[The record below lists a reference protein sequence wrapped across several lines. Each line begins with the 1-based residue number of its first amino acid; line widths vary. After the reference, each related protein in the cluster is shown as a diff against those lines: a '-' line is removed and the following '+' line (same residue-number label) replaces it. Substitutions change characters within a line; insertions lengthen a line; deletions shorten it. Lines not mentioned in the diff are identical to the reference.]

1 MRVRIEPGFVGPE
14 SLRSRVCPCQVA
26 LIRAPGC
33 LKPGAKDPQTAPV
46 GGRRV
51 PRRACAQG
59 CALSAAAM
67 TRFVCVCARAAAA
80 ADWPSGT
87 PGWCS
92 WRGSGAASATA
103 PCPTTGRR
111 TRTCTGAGRSPSVAR
126 ARGARKLRVPS
137 GQEGGRTAR
146 ARRQRR
152 ANLPEESI
160 TIVVVVHRRCCPPT
174 KPASKTT
181 RWYA

>member
-111 TRTCTGAGRSPSVAR
+111 TRTCTGAGRSPSVALLLNSRTRTPGCRLREPRR
-126 ARGARKLRVPS
+126 ACRGAVADPDLPRQTLFWLCW
-137 GQEGGRTAR
+137 R
-146 ARRQRR
+146 ALMQLLF
-152 ANLPEESI
+152 A
-160 TIVVVVHRRCCPPT
+160 V
-174 KPASKTT
+174 
-181 RWYA
+181 